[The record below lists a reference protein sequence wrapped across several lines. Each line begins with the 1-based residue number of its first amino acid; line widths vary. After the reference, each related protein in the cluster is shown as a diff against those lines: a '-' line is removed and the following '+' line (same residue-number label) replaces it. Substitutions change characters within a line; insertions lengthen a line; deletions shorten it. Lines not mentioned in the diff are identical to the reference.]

1 MSETVDSSVSTGG
14 SPDQASTLAAHLTE
28 RLVEA
33 IVSGELASGE
43 KLSEPELAQRFGTSR
58 GPLREALQRLE
69 GMRLVERRPHQ
80 GARVA
85 VVGRRELAD
94 LYAVREAL
102 EGMACR
108 LAADVMSGDEIT
120 SLRQLLVDHERL
132 PEVQADRSYFQEEG
146 YLDFHFR
153 VVQASRNDEL
163 IAFLAG
169 QLYHRVRLY
178 RYRSSHVTRRPQRA
192 VKEHHQILDAIEAR
206 DGELAEILMRRH
218 IRAARSS
225 IEEQLP
231 EVAPAA

>member
-1 MSETVDSSVSTGG
+1 MPDSVDNHAVGAPADGG
-14 SPDQASTLAAHLTE
+14 ATLAAALTD

-33 IVSGELASGE
+33 IVSGELGPGE

-58 GPLREALQRLE
+58 GPLREALQRVE

-85 VVGRRELAD
+85 VIDRRGLAD
-94 LYAVREAL
+94 LYDVREAL

-108 LAADVMSGDEIT
+108 LAAEAMTPQEIGD
-120 SLRQLLVDHERL
+120 LRQLLIDHERL
-132 PEVQADRSYFQEEG
+132 PEVRADRSYFQEEG

-153 VVQASRNDEL
+153 VVHASRNQEL
-163 IAFLAG
+163 IAVLAG

-178 RYRSSHVTRRPQRA
+178 RYRSSHKSRRPQRA
-192 VKEHHQILDAIEAR
+192 LKEHHQILDAIEAR

-225 IEEQLP
+225 IEGELP
-231 EVAPAA
+231 EG

>member
-1 MSETVDSSVSTGG
+1 MAGVVDNQPGAGDVV
-14 SPDQASTLAAHLTE
+14 ATLATTLTH

-33 IVSGELASGE
+33 IVSGGLAPGE

-69 GMRLVERRPHQ
+69 ALRLVERRAHQ

-85 VVGRRELAD
+85 TVSRRSLVE

-108 LAADVMSGDEIT
+108 LAAGAMTDDEIA
-120 SLRQLLVDHERL
+120 SLRQLLVEHERN

-146 YLDFHFR
+146 ALDFHFR
-153 VVQASRNDEL
+153 VVHASRNDEL

-178 RYRSSHVTRRPQRA
+178 RYRSSHVSRRPQRA
-192 VKEHHQILDAIEAR
+192 LKEHHQILDAIEAR

-218 IRAARSS
+218 IRAARES
-225 IEEQLP
+225 IEGQLP
-231 EVAPAA
+231 DR

>member
-1 MSETVDSSVSTGG
+1 VAESVDTSVAAGAPTDPS
-14 SPDQASTLAAHLTE
+14 STLAAHLTD

-33 IVSGELASGE
+33 IVSGALASGE

-69 GMRLVERRPHQ
+69 GMRLVERRPHY

-108 LAADVMSGDEIT
+108 LAAEVMSAEEVAA
-120 SLRQLLVDHERL
+120 LRQLLVDHERL

-153 VVQASRNDEL
+153 VVQASGNEEL
-163 IAFLAG
+163 IALLAG

-178 RYRSSHVTRRPQRA
+178 RYRSSHVSRRPQRA
-192 VKEHHQILDAIEAR
+192 LKEHQQILDAIEAR

-231 EVAPAA
+231 DPVRES